1 MNRIK
6 EVMKEQGRTQVW
18 LAGKI
23 GKSQGTIALYAN
35 NKLQPT
41 LDTLFKIAEC
51 LEVSPRKL
59 IESKHRVKKAEKH

>member
-6 EVMKEQGRTQVW
+6 EVLKEQGRTQVW

-23 GKSQGTIALYAN
+23 GKSQGTVALYVN

-41 LDTLFKIAEC
+41 LDTLFKIAQY
-51 LEVSPRKL
+51 LEINPKKL
-59 IESKHRVKKAEKH
+59 IGNLETV

>member
-6 EVMKEQGRTQVW
+6 EVLKEQGRTQVW

-23 GKSQGTIALYAN
+23 GKSQGTVALYVN

-41 LDTLFKIAEC
+41 LDTLFKIAEY
-51 LEVSPRKL
+51 LEINPKKLLVNSP
-59 IESKHRVKKAEKH
+59 SAKKTIK

>member
-6 EVMKEQGRTQVW
+6 EVLKEQGRTQVW

-23 GKSQGTIALYAN
+23 GKSQGTIALYVN

-41 LDTLFKIAEC
+41 LDTLFKIAEY
-51 LEVSPRKL
+51 LEINPKKLLVNSPNT
-59 IESKHRVKKAEKH
+59 KKTTK

>member
-6 EVMKEQGRTQVW
+6 EVLKEQGRTQDW

-23 GKSQGTIALYAN
+23 GKSQGTIALYVN

-41 LDTLFKIAEC
+41 LDTLFRIAEY
-51 LEVSPRKL
+51 LEVNPKKL
-59 IESKHRVKKAEKH
+59 IVSTQRTKKSTK

>member
-23 GKSQGTIALYAN
+23 GKSQGTIALYVN

-41 LDTLFKIAEC
+41 LDTLFKIAKF
-51 LEVSPRKL
+51 LEVNPKTL
-59 IESKHRVKKAEKH
+59 IESAHRGKKSAK

>member
-23 GKSQGTIALYAN
+23 GKSQGTVALYVN

-41 LDTLFKIAEC
+41 LDTLFKIAGY
-51 LEVSPRKL
+51 LEINPKKL
-59 IESKHRVKKAEKH
+59 LVNSLNTKKTTK

>member
-6 EVMKEQGRTQVW
+6 EVFKEQGRTQVW

-23 GKSQGTIALYAN
+23 GKSQGTVALYVN

-41 LDTLFKIAEC
+41 LDTLFKIAEY
-51 LEVSPRKL
+51 LEVNPKKL
-59 IESKHRVKKAEKH
+59 LQDTSKNSKATDC

>member
-23 GKSQGTIALYAN
+23 GKSQGTIALYVN

-41 LDTLFKIAEC
+41 LDTLYKIAGY
-51 LEVSPRKL
+51 LEVNPKKL
-59 IESKHRVKKAEKH
+59 LQDNSRTKKTK

>member
-6 EVMKEQGRTQVW
+6 EVLKEQGRTQVW

-23 GKSQGTIALYAN
+23 GKSQGTVALYVN

-41 LDTLFKIAEC
+41 LDTLFKIAKY
-51 LEVSPRKL
+51 LEISPKKL
-59 IESKHRVKKAEKH
+59 LGNSPNTKKTKK

>member
-6 EVMKEQGRTQVW
+6 EVLKEQGRTQVW

-23 GKSQGTIALYAN
+23 GKSQGTIALYVN

-41 LDTLFKIAEC
+41 LDILFKIAEC
-51 LEVSPRKL
+51 LEVNPKNL
-59 IESKHRVKKAEKH
+59 IESQQRGRKAGK

>member
-6 EVMKEQGRTQVW
+6 VVLKEQGRTQVW

-23 GKSQGTIALYAN
+23 GKSQATIALYVN

-41 LDTLFKIAEC
+41 LDTLFRIAEC
-51 LEVSPRKL
+51 LDVNPKSL
-59 IESKHRVKKAEKH
+59 IESADKTKKPTK

>member
-23 GKSQGTIALYAN
+23 GKSQGTVALYVN
-35 NKLQPT
+35 NKIQPT
-41 LDTLFKIAEC
+41 LDTLYRIAEY
-51 LEVSPRKL
+51 LEVNPKKL
-59 IESKHRVKKAEKH
+59 LQDTSKTKKNKQ

>member
-6 EVMKEQGRTQVW
+6 AVLKDQGRTQVW

-23 GKSQGTIALYAN
+23 GKSQATIALYVN

-51 LEVSPRKL
+51 LEVNPKSL
-59 IESKHRVKKAEKH
+59 IESTQKSKRTTK

>member
-6 EVMKEQGRTQVW
+6 EVLKEQGRTQVW

-23 GKSQGTIALYAN
+23 GKSQGTVALYVN

-41 LDTLFKIAEC
+41 LDTLFKIAEY
-51 LEVSPRKL
+51 LEINPKKL
-59 IESKHRVKKAEKH
+59 LVNASKPKPASK

>member
-6 EVMKEQGRTQVW
+6 EVLKEQGRTQVW

-23 GKSQGTIALYAN
+23 GKSQGTIALYVN

-41 LDTLFKIAEC
+41 LDTLFRIAEY
-51 LEVSPRKL
+51 LEVNPKKL
-59 IESKHRVKKAEKH
+59 IVSTQRTKKSTK

>member
-6 EVMKEQGRTQVW
+6 EVLREQGRTQVW

-23 GKSQGTIALYAN
+23 GKSQGTVALYVN

-41 LDTLFKIAEC
+41 LDTLFKIAEY
-51 LEVSPRKL
+51 LEINPKKL
-59 IESKHRVKKAEKH
+59 ITNLSNTKTTIK

>member
-23 GKSQGTIALYAN
+23 GKSQGTVALYVN
-35 NKLQPT
+35 NKIQPT
-41 LDTLFKIAEC
+41 LDTLYRIAEY
-51 LEVSPRKL
+51 LEVNPKKFL
-59 IESKHRVKKAEKH
+59 QDTSKTKKNKQ

>member
-6 EVMKEQGRTQVW
+6 EVIKEKKKTQVW
-18 LAGKI
+18 VASMI
-23 GKSQGTIALYAN
+23 GKSQGTVALYVN

-51 LEVSPRKL
+51 LEVNPKSL
-59 IESKHRVKKAEKH
+59 IESTQKSKKSSK

>member
-6 EVMKEQGRTQVW
+6 EVLKEQGRTQVW

-23 GKSQGTIALYAN
+23 GKSQGTVALYVN

-41 LDTLFKIAEC
+41 LDTLFKVAGH
-51 LEVSPRKL
+51 LEINPKKLLVNSPNT
-59 IESKHRVKKAEKH
+59 KKTTK

>member
-6 EVMKEQGRTQVW
+6 EVLKEQGRTQVW

-23 GKSQGTIALYAN
+23 GKSQGTIALYVN

-41 LDTLFKIAEC
+41 LDTLFRIAEH
-51 LEVSPRKL
+51 LDVNPKKL
-59 IESKHRVKKAEKH
+59 IINTSKSKKLIK

>member
-6 EVMKEQGRTQVW
+6 EVLKEQGRTQVW

-23 GKSQGTIALYAN
+23 GKSQGTVALYVN

-41 LDTLFKIAEC
+41 LDTLFKIAEY
-51 LEVSPRKL
+51 LEINPKKLLVNSPNT
-59 IESKHRVKKAEKH
+59 KKTTK

>member
-6 EVMKEQGRTQVW
+6 EVLKEQGRTQVW

-23 GKSQGTIALYAN
+23 GKSQGTVALYVN

-41 LDTLFKIAEC
+41 LDTLFKIAEY
-51 LEVSPRKL
+51 LEISPKKL
-59 IESKHRVKKAEKH
+59 IETSPNIKKTKK

>member
-6 EVMKEQGRTQVW
+6 EILREQGRTQVW

-23 GKSQGTIALYAN
+23 GKSQGTIALYVN

-41 LDTLFKIAEC
+41 LDTLFRIAEC
-51 LEVSPRKL
+51 LEVNPKRL
-59 IESKHRVKKAEKH
+59 IESNQKLKKAAK

>member
-6 EVMKEQGRTQVW
+6 EVLREQGRTQVW

-23 GKSQGTIALYAN
+23 GKSQGTVALYVN

-51 LEVSPRKL
+51 LEVNPKKL
-59 IESKHRVKKAEKH
+59 IENASTTKKSAK

>member
-6 EVMKEQGRTQVW
+6 EFLREQGRTQVW

-41 LDTLFKIAEC
+41 LDTLFRIAEC
-51 LEVSPRKL
+51 LEVNPKRL
-59 IESKHRVKKAEKH
+59 IESDQKVKKAAK

>member
-6 EVMKEQGRTQVW
+6 EVLKEQGRTQVW

-23 GKSQGTIALYAN
+23 GKSQGTVALYVN

-41 LDTLFKIAEC
+41 LDTLFKIAEY
-51 LEVSPRKL
+51 LEINPKKL
-59 IESKHRVKKAEKH
+59 IENSPNTKKTKK